1 MEILLAILEIIIILG
16 VLISIHEAGHLSMA
30 KAFGVYCF
38 EYSIGFG
45 PAIIHRKRKKGE
57 TYFSLRAIPL
67 GGYVSMY
74 GEDEGAPE
82 GYDAPDPSRSLNAI
96 AKWKKCIVLVAGVF
110 LNFVLG
116 LVLIFVSDIAFPQY
130 YSAYQSALVDD
141 PETTVLYTP
150 VSLSGEPLS
159 VLESYIE
166 EHPEDGFA
174 AEEYYLD
181 IPLILNGGT
190 SVLLSDEVYISNS
203 SEPYVALYTPSTLL
217 KNHDLASSISFYLAS
232 EEVGEDMKEQGIDRL
247 PDPEKLSAGESYLVS
262 NADPS
267 TVITV
272 NLTMLPINEDG
283 LFAENLEKR
292 VTLPF
297 KFTIESSDDGQK
309 LSLPGFEIQAIKQ
322 WLGWNGAW
330 RQWASDVP
338 EACGAIVKGFASLFS
353 PGGFQN
359 LSGIVGMTA
368 ALPNIQATGGV
379 AMIFYFA
386 GLLSINLAFFNLL
399 PFPGLDG
406 WALLVT
412 VIEGVS
418 KRKVPAK
425 AQTIM
430 SIIGMVLLFALMIA
444 VTVKDIIQLF

>member
-45 PAIIHRKRKKGE
+45 PAILHKKRKNGE

-130 YSAYQSALVDD
+130 YSAYRDQVIDSPDSI
-141 PETTVLYTP
+141 VLYTP
-150 VSLSGEPLS
+150 VNLSAGPLS
-159 VLESYIE
+159 YVEQNKDE
-166 EHPEDGFA
+166 AFTVEQ
-174 AEEYYLD
+174 YYLE
-181 IPLILNGGT
+181 IPSILNGGT
-190 SVLLSDEVYISNS
+190 AVLLSDEVEISTSN
-203 SEPYVALYTPSTLL
+203 ERYVALYTPSTLL
-217 KNHDLASSISFYLAS
+217 KNHDLSSSISFYLAT
-232 EEVGEDMKEQGIDRL
+232 EEGVTDELKAEGIDYL
-247 PDPEKLSAGESYLVS
+247 PDPEKLTAGESYLIS

-267 TVITV
+267 TAITV
-272 NLTMLPINEDG
+272 HLTMLPLNADEG
-283 LFAENLEKR
+283 LFAENLTKR
-292 VTLPF
+292 LSVPVEF
-297 KFTIESSDDGQK
+297 HIDASSGEQV
-309 LSLPGFEIQAIKQ
+309 LSSSGVEIQSIKQ
-322 WLGWNGAW
+322 WLGWKGAW

-353 PGGFQN
+353 PGGFNN

-368 ALPNIQATGGV
+368 ALPNIQASGGF

-406 WALLVT
+406 WSLLVT
-412 VIEGVS
+412 IIEGVS

-430 SIIGMVLLFALMIA
+430 SIIGMVLLFGLMIA

>member
-45 PAIIHRKRKKGE
+45 PAIIHKKRKKGE

-130 YSAYQSALVDD
+130 YSAYQGQVIDA
-141 PETTVLYTP
+141 PETVVFYTP
-150 VSLSGEPLS
+150 VNLSGAPLS
-159 VLESYIE
+159 YVE
-166 EHPEDGFA
+166 EHGDQEFAPED
-174 AEEYYLD
+174 YYLD
-181 IPLILNGGT
+181 IPLIINGGT
-190 SVLLSDEVYISNS
+190 AVLLSDDVTISS
-203 SEPYVALYTPSTLL
+203 SNERYVALYTPSTLL
-217 KNHDLASSISFYLAS
+217 KDHDLSSSISFCLATQEGVDDELKS
-232 EEVGEDMKEQGIDRL
+232 HGIEYL
-247 PDPEKLSAGESYLVS
+247 PDPDKLTSGESYLVS

-272 NLTMLPINEDG
+272 KLTMFPINEDEG

-292 VTLPF
+292 IEVPVEF
-297 KFTIESSDDGQK
+297 KIDGSSGEQV
-309 LSLPGFEIQAIKQ
+309 LTAPGVEIQSIKQ

-338 EACGAIVKGFASLFS
+338 QACGAIVKGFASLFT
-353 PGGFQN
+353 PGGFNN

-368 ALPNIQATGGV
+368 ALPNIQASGGF

-406 WALLVT
+406 WSLLVT
-412 VIEGVS
+412 IIEGVS

-430 SIIGMVLLFALMIA
+430 SIIGMVLLFGLMIA